1 MPKPIK
7 NTGLDTDIKSVT
19 VDSLTH
25 YENIGYNVGVGTK
38 ILLPHMRTQW
48 QTFWEDYSCSILH
61 LHHKN
66 LINLL
71 YLGRSKSSITCSDK
85 DNMLMFL
92 SDNSI
97 IRTKMD
103 AEQKT
108 VTSFFSITF
117 YFIKMFY
124 EILLD
129 NISGNKPVH
138 KFNT

>member
-1 MPKPIK
+1 
-7 NTGLDTDIKSVT
+7 
-19 VDSLTH
+19 
-25 YENIGYNVGVGTK
+25 
-38 ILLPHMRTQW
+38 
-48 QTFWEDYSCSILH
+48 
-61 LHHKN
+61 
-66 LINLL
+66 
-71 YLGRSKSSITCSDK
+71 
-85 DNMLMFL
+85 MFL